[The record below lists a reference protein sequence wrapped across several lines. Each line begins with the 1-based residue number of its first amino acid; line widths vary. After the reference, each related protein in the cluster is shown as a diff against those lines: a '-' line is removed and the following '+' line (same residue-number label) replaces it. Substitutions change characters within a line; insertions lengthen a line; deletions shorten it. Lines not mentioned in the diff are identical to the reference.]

1 MADRRTTLADA
12 ALTVVADHGLKG
24 LTHRAV
30 DREASVPPGTT
41 SNYFRTRAALI
52 GAVIDRLE
60 QRDLEVWAAGGGGTP
75 ATTPDELAQQLAR
88 YLGALAGAHAD
99 LARTRFS
106 LSIDRPE
113 DVAEGH
119 RRFLALAEHTI
130 AEHGARRCAAPRTL
144 GRRLRRRRAPAP
156 GHRTTR
162 RGPRRHRDRGRH
174 PSPARLSVDYSH
186 SMVPGGFDVTSSTTR
201 LTSRTSF
208 VMRFE
213 ILASTS

>member
-106 LSIDRPE
+106 LSIDRPD

-130 AEHGARRCAAPRTL
+130 AELGLDDAPRRARWVADYGDGVLLHQVTARRDEVLDVTATTAAI
-144 GRRLRRRRAPAP
+144 RRLL
-156 GHRTTR
+156 
-162 RGPRRHRDRGRH
+162 D
-174 PSPARLSVDYSH
+174 
-186 SMVPGGFDVTSSTTR
+186 
-201 LTSRTSF
+201 
-208 VMRFE
+208 
-213 ILASTS
+213 

>member
-12 ALTVVADHGLKG
+12 ALTIVADHGLKG

-52 GAVIDRLE
+52 GAVVDRLE
-60 QRDLEVWAAGGGGTP
+60 QRDLELWAAGDAGTP
-75 ATTPDELAQQLAR
+75 ATTPDELAQQLAQ
-88 YLGALAGAHAD
+88 YLGALVGAHAD

-106 LSIDRPE
+106 LSIDRPD

-130 AEHGARRCAAPRTL
+130 GEVGLDDAARRARWVADYGDGVLLHQVTARRDEPLDVAATAAAI
-144 GRRLRRRRAPAP
+144 RRLL
-156 GHRTTR
+156 
-162 RGPRRHRDRGRH
+162 D
-174 PSPARLSVDYSH
+174 
-186 SMVPGGFDVTSSTTR
+186 
-201 LTSRTSF
+201 
-208 VMRFE
+208 
-213 ILASTS
+213 

>member
-12 ALTVVADHGLKG
+12 ALTIVADHGLKG

-60 QRDLEVWAAGGGGTP
+60 QRDLEVWAARGGTP
-75 ATTPDELAQQLAR
+75 ATTPDELAHQLAR

-130 AEHGARRCAAPRTL
+130 AEMGLDDAPRRARWVADYGDGVLLHQVTARRDEVLDVTATTAAI
-144 GRRLRRRRAPAP
+144 RRLL
-156 GHRTTR
+156 
-162 RGPRRHRDRGRH
+162 D
-174 PSPARLSVDYSH
+174 
-186 SMVPGGFDVTSSTTR
+186 
-201 LTSRTSF
+201 
-208 VMRFE
+208 
-213 ILASTS
+213 